1 MPVLQEGELEFSF
14 PAKAVPIRFD
24 GDAHGLSHCM
34 KAVDFVVEFAAF
46 YLFVEVKDPD
56 STQATQQRRQ
66 RFVAQLTEP
75 DFPRAMARKYRDS
88 FIYRWAEQKLDKP
101 VRYVVL
107 VQLSTLQPPD
117 FLAIDERLKRELPV
131 SKIPPS
137 WSRPVVDGMAV
148 LNMAKWNELG
158 IYGTVQRV

>member
-1 MPVLQEGELEFSF
+1 
-14 PAKAVPIRFD
+14 
-24 GDAHGLSHCM
+24 
-34 KAVDFVVEFAAF
+34 
-46 YLFVEVKDPD
+46 
-56 STQATQQRRQ
+56 
-66 RFVAQLTEP
+66 
-75 DFPRAMARKYRDS
+75 MARKYRDS